1 MKLDDKTLKAIYEML
16 VTTHT
21 LRDVGLPPSSEVDF
35 ELLDMDQDCMASYT
49 PDPDVIGV
57 CPQRHR
63 FLTSVI
69 KSMLHE
75 IIHMTNHLY
84 GKSYL
89 RHDKHFK
96 ELRKHIADELGFD
109 ENEI

>member
-1 MKLDDKTLKAIYEML
+1 MKLDAKTLKAIYEML
-16 VTTHT
+16 ITTHT
-21 LRDVGLPPSSEVDF
+21 LRSVGLPPSDEVEF

-49 PDPDVIGV
+49 PDPHTIGV

-69 KSMLHE
+69 KSILHE
-75 IIHMTNHLY
+75 IIHMINHIH

-89 RHDKHFK
+89 RHDKHFQ
-96 ELRKHIADELGFD
+96 ELRKHIANELGFD